1 MKKTLVI
8 ILILSVALNI
18 LLVAAIANQSFG
30 IPIAEAIKNIKTPG
44 TYGPPAM
51 EIIDGDASISTNEVM
66 LQNTLITGNLHLT
79 GEVNQGTV
87 TLQQVEVQGEVIIAG
102 GNFTLN
108 LSDCT
113 LAKVSLQAGSGAV
126 KIVARGATSVANV
139 AAAAEASLQED
150 SLAEGAHGFKN
161 VQVAAANKVILLGG
175 FENVDLAAKGAKVKF
190 LKGTAVSMKI
200 KDSAPE
206 SVLELAGD
214 VLVESLSV
222 DAVASITGEGKIE
235 SIDINAPGL
244 VVLQGE
250 LGEVVCRAE
259 GIFLELQAG
268 NAAKIVVTELEHAT
282 SITLAED
289 TAVESMELNG
299 RTGVTG
305 KGTIGNVTINH
316 AGVTIDQMPGKI
328 IMPENLTAIIAGEEY
343 KAEPEPEPEPQPK
356 PEPPKPSVQINKLS
370 DISLLMVGGSASK
383 TITVQPSGVALS
395 VSSSNTKVA
404 TVSLSGKTV
413 TVTGKGSG
421 TVTITVKG
429 TKSGYTSGTRTFK
442 VTVKALTDVKSFVVK
457 NGLSPGKK
465 LVLIT
470 LYADNPSN
478 YTVSVAGVKLA
489 YQAGD
494 KTFYGE
500 VLEADAK
507 LSNVKVSN

>member
-1 MKKTLVI
+1 MKKALVVV
-8 ILILSVALNI
+8 LILSVALNL

-30 IPIAEAIKNIKTPG
+30 IPIAEAIKNINTPG

-51 EIIDGDASISTNEVM
+51 EIIDGDATISTNEVT
-66 LQNTLITGNLHLT
+66 LQNTLITGNLNLT

-87 TLQQVEVQGEVIIAG
+87 TLKQVEVQGEVIIAG
-102 GNFTLN
+102 GNFTLK
-108 LSDCT
+108 LFDCT
-113 LAKVSLQAGSGAV
+113 LAEVSLPEGGGAV
-126 KIVARGATSVANV
+126 KIVASGATNVANV
-139 AAAAEASLQED
+139 SVAAEASLQED
-150 SLAEGAHGFKN
+150 SLGEGAQGFKN
-161 VQVAAANKVILLGG
+161 VQATAANKVLLVGD
-175 FENVDLAAKGAKVKF
+175 FENVDLAEKKANVKF
-190 LKGTAVSMKI
+190 LKGTAVSVDI

-206 SVLELAGD
+206 SVLDLAGD
-214 VLVESLSV
+214 VLVESLSI
-222 DAVASITGEGKIE
+222 DAVGSITGEGKIDA
-235 SIDINAPGL
+235 IDINVPGL
-244 VVLQGE
+244 VVLQGN

-289 TAVESMELNG
+289 TSVENMELNG

-305 KGTIGNVTINH
+305 KGSIATVTINH
-316 AGVTIDQMPGKI
+316 PGVTIDRIPGNI
-328 IMPENLTAIIAGEEY
+328 IMPEDLTAIIAGEEY
-343 KAEPEPEPEPQPK
+343 KAEPKPEPEPAPK

-370 DISLLMVGGSASK
+370 NISLLMVGGAGSK
-383 TITVQPSGVALS
+383 AITVQPSGVALS

-421 TVTITVKG
+421 TATITVKG

-442 VTVKALTDVKSFVVK
+442 VTVKAPTDVKSFVVK

-465 LVLIT
+465 LVLVT

-478 YTVSVAGVKLA
+478 YKVSVAGVMLA
-489 YQAGD
+489 YQGAD

-507 LSNVKVSN
+507 QSNVKVSN